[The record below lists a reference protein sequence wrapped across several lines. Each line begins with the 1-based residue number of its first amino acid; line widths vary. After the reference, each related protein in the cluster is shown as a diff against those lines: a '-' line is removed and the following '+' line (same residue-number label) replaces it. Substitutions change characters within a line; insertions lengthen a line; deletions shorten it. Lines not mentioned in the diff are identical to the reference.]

1 MRIDEQ
7 GALDAFDLCLQI
19 DEDIQIPPMQLFPPF
34 TSTGALDFSTMFTAG
49 EAYMTSQPVQERE
62 LVSGTMASI
71 PNQLEI
77 AQPLIAQMAT
87 EQPAFVQP
95 AIAQPLVAQMGIEQ
109 PAFAQPWVAQ
119 IGTEQPAFAQPW
131 VAQIET
137 EQPAFAQPLAAQIGT
152 EQPAIA
158 QPWVAQ
164 IGTEQP
170 AFAQPL
176 VAQIGTEQPAFAQPL
191 VAQIGTE
198 QPAFAQ
204 PLVAQMGITQRSKP
218 AIAQTKMKQ
227 NGLEAG
233 VDDITILNFREEI
246 IAGCR
251 WPLRVISKT
260 ITQHGV
266 VYQMCKG
273 QDLLFDYTE
282 EELLTL
288 THKSTSVYYA
298 TEKDSETIQSVCKHS
313 AVEFDEIIH
322 RNSRL
327 DKIERLGKRTKFKRN
342 TYINIKDVD
351 SS

>member
-109 PAFAQPWVAQ
+109 PAFAQPW
-119 IGTEQPAFAQPW
+119 
-131 VAQIET
+131 
-137 EQPAFAQPLAAQIGT
+137 
-152 EQPAIA
+152 
-158 QPWVAQ
+158 
-164 IGTEQP
+164 
-170 AFAQPL
+170 